1 MRWKPL
7 HSLTKSQDFK
17 AVFNEGVSS
26 SSSFLVIYAKPNEL
40 RFSRLGLAVS
50 RKIGNAVIRNRIRR
64 LLREAMRECVKDMA
78 EHYDFVIIA
87 RKASVEGTL
96 KTFMSSIEKFLQ
108 RVYHAKNSNIVH
120 SRL

>member
-1 MRWKPL
+1 MRQKPL
-7 HSLTKSQDFK
+7 HSLTKRRDFK

-26 SSSFLVIYAKPNEL
+26 SSSFLVIYAKPNEFS
-40 RFSRLGLAVS
+40 FSRLGLAVS
-50 RKIGNAVIRNRIRR
+50 RKIGNAVLRNRIRR

-87 RKASVEGTL
+87 RKESAEGTL
-96 KTFMSSIEKFLQ
+96 KMFISSIEKFFQKL
-108 RVYHAKNSNIVH
+108 YHAKNSTIIH

>member
-1 MRWKPL
+1 MRQKPL
-7 HSLTKSQDFK
+7 HSLTKRRDFK

-50 RKIGNAVIRNRIRR
+50 RKIGNAVIRNKIRR
-64 LLREAMRECVKDMA
+64 LLREAMRACVKDMA

-96 KTFMSSIEKFLQ
+96 KLFMSSIERFLQ
-108 RVYHAKNSNIVH
+108 RLQNEKNPDIVH

>member
-1 MRWKPL
+1 MRQKPL
-7 HSLTKSQDFK
+7 HSLTKRRDFK

-64 LLREAMRECVKDMA
+64 LLREAMRACVKDMA

-87 RKASVEGTL
+87 RKASVEGNL
-96 KTFMSSIEKFLQ
+96 KLFMSSIERFLQ
-108 RVYHAKNSNIVH
+108 RLQNEKNPDIVH

>member
-1 MRWKPL
+1 MRQKPL
-7 HSLTKSQDFK
+7 HSLKKRRDFE

-26 SSSFLVIYAKPNEL
+26 SSSSLVIYSKPNEL
-40 RFSRLGLAVS
+40 GFSRLGLAVS

-64 LLREAMRECVKDMA
+64 LLREAMRECAVDMS

-87 RKASVEGTL
+87 KKSSAGGTL
-96 KTFMSSIEKFLQ
+96 KTFVSSIESFL
-108 RVYHAKNSNIVH
+108 RRLYHAKNHNITH

>member
-1 MRWKPL
+1 MRRKPL

-17 AVFNEGVSS
+17 SVFNEGVSS

-64 LLREAMRECVKDMA
+64 LLREAMRECAKDMA

-96 KTFMSSIEKFLQ
+96 NTFVSNIEKFLQ
-108 RVYHAKNSNIVH
+108 RLYHAKNPNIIH